1 MDSKLQERV
10 ARVIERTARVA
21 LCGEQ
26 AIEIGGQVLRADKS
40 SAYVEFFLSHG
51 FPVTT
56 IDGTGIHPQ
65 VVANSYRTMLHK
77 VFDLNHLM
85 KEYDPKSNP
94 RDRILGTIVGVEFPA
109 YAPGASA
116 FAEATAD
123 RTAGRPSTPEGGW
136 KVQGE
141 RSAAPGIR
149 AVAVMHKQAEL
160 VPQLLAQH
168 AEGKPWTVSME
179 QEYYVGNSGFLI
191 AHETHEPHEK
201 WEEGEPWAANTPED
215 LRGLGW
221 VYVPATLAPMEL
233 LDCFD
238 PEKSKI
244 TKHYLGRETIILF
257 GGLDG
262 TVRYYGVGLTPEGRE
277 KEAAIG
283 QMLASRFRTDQPSQG
298 SYGPAGATDRQAQAA
313 ADEGMELVEL
323 VRRTWPMGAGT
334 S

>member
-1 MDSKLQERV
+1 MDSKLQERT

-21 LCGEQ
+21 LCGER

-109 YAPGASA
+109 FAPGAGA
-116 FAEATAD
+116 
-123 RTAGRPSTPEGGW
+123 TAGRPASPESSPVRQSLGEGGW

-179 QEYYVGNSGFLI
+179 QEYFVGNSGFLV
-191 AHETHEPHEK
+191 ARGDPPSLGSYGAASEDDLAQ
-201 WEEGEPWAANTPED
+201 WERVTPED
-215 LRGLGW
+215 LRELGW

-244 TKHYLGRETIILF
+244 TKPYLGRETIILF

-262 TVRYYGVGLTPEGRE
+262 TVRYYGVGMTPAGRE

-283 QMLASRFRTDQPSQG
+283 QVLASRLRADHPSLG
-298 SYGPAGATDRQAQAA
+298 SYGPAGGQAKTGMV
-313 ADEGMELVEL
+313 EGLAIVEL
-323 VRRTWPMGAGT
+323 LRRTWPE
-334 S
+334 

>member
-1 MDSKLQERV
+1 MGFDAPSPRLWLTGDRI

-21 LCGEQ
+21 LCGERV
-26 AIEIGGQVLRADKS
+26 IEIGGQRLQADKS
-40 SAYVEFFLSHG
+40 SAYVEFFLGHG

-85 KEYDPKSNP
+85 KEYDPQNNP
-94 RDRILGTIVGVEFPA
+94 RDRILGTVVGVEFPA
-109 YAPGASA
+109 FAQSYGAAS
-116 FAEATAD
+116 
-123 RTAGRPSTPEGGW
+123 PPTPEGGW

-160 VPQLLAQH
+160 VPQILRQH
-168 AEGKPWTVSME
+168 ADGKQWTVSME
-179 QEYYVGNSGFLI
+179 QEYYVSNSGFLVSRR
-191 AHETHEPHEK
+191 EPPSRGSYGAAG
-201 WEEGEPWAANTPED
+201 WDEEEEWNRKTPED
-215 LRGLGW
+215 LREQGW
-221 VYVPATLAPMEL
+221 VYVPASGAPMAL

-244 TKHYLGRETIILF
+244 TSTFLGRETIILF
-257 GGLDG
+257 GGLAG
-262 TVRYYGVGLTPEGRE
+262 TVRFYGVGMTPEGRE

-283 QMLASRFRTDQPSQG
+283 QMLASRLRAD
-298 SYGPAGATDRQAQAA
+298 ATDGQAKASVQ
-313 ADEGMELVEL
+313 EEMGLVEL
-323 VRRTWPMGAGT
+323 LKGTWPTEFGEP
-334 S
+334 

>member
-1 MDSKLQERV
+1 
-10 ARVIERTARVA
+10 
-21 LCGEQ
+21 
-26 AIEIGGQVLRADKS
+26 
-40 SAYVEFFLSHG
+40 
-51 FPVTT
+51 VTT

-109 YAPGASA
+109 
-116 FAEATAD
+116 
-123 RTAGRPSTPEGGW
+123 TPEGGW

-179 QEYYVGNSGFLI
+179 QEYFVGNSGFLV
-191 AHETHEPHEK
+191 AR
-201 WEEGEPWAANTPED
+201 EGEEPRDEQTPAD
-215 LRGLGW
+215 LFDLGW
-221 VYVPATLAPMEL
+221 VYVPATLAPVEL

-238 PEKSKI
+238 AEKSKI
-244 TKHYLGRETIILF
+244 TKPYLGRETIILF

-262 TVRYYGVGLTPEGRE
+262 TVRYYGVGMTPAGRE

-283 QMLASRFRTDQPSQG
+283 QVLASTR
-298 SYGPAGATDRQAQAA
+298 PAL
-313 ADEGMELVEL
+313 EGLPGLVEVSAVVEL
-323 VRRTWPMGAGT
+323 LRKTWRGPRCML
-334 S
+334 

>member
-1 MDSKLQERV
+1 MNQEERV

-85 KEYDPKSNP
+85 KGYDPENNP
-94 RDRILGTIVGVEFPA
+94 RDRILGTIVGVEYPPTPA
-109 YAPGASA
+109 
-116 FAEATAD
+116 
-123 RTAGRPSTPEGGW
+123 GGW
-136 KVQGE
+136 RVQGE
-141 RSAAPGIR
+141 RSGAPGIR

-179 QEYYVGNSGFLI
+179 QEYFVGNSGFLI
-191 AHETHEPHEK
+191 SRQDAKTPR
-201 WEEGEPWAANTPED
+201 GEPPSPRSFGEPSPPSSGSFLLRQGYGGQDGAASEGDLAQWERNTPED
-215 LRGLGW
+215 LRELGW
-221 VYVPATLAPMEL
+221 VYVPTALAPLEL

-244 TKHYLGRETIILF
+244 TKPYLGRETIILF

-262 TVRYYGVGLTPEGRE
+262 TVRYYGVGMTPAGRE

-283 QMLASRFRTDQPSQG
+283 QVLASRT
-298 SYGPAGATDRQAQAA
+298 AME
-313 ADEGMELVEL
+313 EGMPGLVEGSAIMEL
-323 VRRTWPMGAGT
+323 LRKTWPG
-334 S
+334 

>member
-1 MDSKLQERV
+1 MKAASIC
-10 ARVIERTARVA
+10 RVIERTARVA

-85 KEYDPKSNP
+85 KGYDPENNP

-123 RTAGRPSTPEGGW
+123 RTADRPSTPEGGW

-160 VPQLLAQH
+160 VPQLIAQH

-179 QEYYVGNSGFLI
+179 QEYFVGNSGFLV
-191 AHETHEPHEK
+191 AHETHEK
-201 WEEGEPWAANTPED
+201 WEEGEAWAVKTPED
-215 LRGLGW
+215 LRELGW
-221 VYVPATLAPMEL
+221 VYVPATLAPLEL

-244 TKHYLGRETIILF
+244 TKPYLGRETIILF

-262 TVRYYGVGLTPEGRE
+262 TVRYYGVGMTPAGRE

-283 QMLASRFRTDQPSQG
+283 QVLASQTG
-298 SYGPAGATDRQAQAA
+298 LM
-313 ADEGMELVEL
+313 EGIPGLVEVSAIVEL
-323 VRRTWPMGAGT
+323 LRKTWPE
-334 S
+334 

>member
-1 MDSKLQERV
+1 MMNQEERV

-65 VVANSYRTMLHK
+65 VVANSHRTMLHK

-109 YAPGASA
+109 YAPGA
-116 FAEATAD
+116 
-123 RTAGRPSTPEGGW
+123 TAGRPASPEGGPVHRSLGEGGW

-179 QEYYVGNSGFLI
+179 QEYFVGNSGFLI
-191 AHETHEPHEK
+191 SRQDAKTPRGEPPSSGSFLLRQGYGGQDGAASWEK
-201 WEEGEPWAANTPED
+201 WDSETPED
-215 LRGLGW
+215 LRALGW
-221 VYVPATLAPMEL
+221 VYVPAALAPMEL

-238 PEKSKI
+238 PEKSRI
-244 TKHYLGRETIILF
+244 TKPYLGRETIILF

-262 TVRYYGVGLTPEGRE
+262 TVRYYGVGMTPAGRE

-283 QMLASRFRTDQPSQG
+283 QVLASRT
-298 SYGPAGATDRQAQAA
+298 AIE
-313 ADEGMELVEL
+313 EGMPGLVEGAAIMEL
-323 VRRTWPMGAGT
+323 LRKTWPE
-334 S
+334 

>member
-1 MDSKLQERV
+1 MKAASIC
-10 ARVIERTARVA
+10 RVIERTARVA

-85 KEYDPKSNP
+85 KGYDPENNP

-123 RTAGRPSTPEGGW
+123 RTADRPSTPEGGW

-168 AEGKPWTVSME
+168 ADGKPWTVSME
-179 QEYYVGNSGFLI
+179 QEYFVGNSGFLV
-191 AHETHEPHEK
+191 AHETHESPTSSRSERDYGAAS
-201 WEEGEPWAANTPED
+201 WEEGEAWAVKTPED
-215 LRGLGW
+215 LRELGW

-244 TKHYLGRETIILF
+244 TKPYLGRETIILF

-262 TVRYYGVGLTPEGRE
+262 TVRYYGVGMTPAGRE

-283 QMLASRFRTDQPSQG
+283 QVLASQTG
-298 SYGPAGATDRQAQAA
+298 LM
-313 ADEGMELVEL
+313 EGIPGLVEVSAIVEL
-323 VRRTWPMGAGT
+323 LRKTWPE
-334 S
+334 

>member
-1 MDSKLQERV
+1 MKAASIC
-10 ARVIERTARVA
+10 RVIERTARVA
-21 LCGEQ
+21 LCGDGI
-26 AIEIGGQVLRADKS
+26 IEISGQVLRADKS

-85 KEYDPKSNP
+85 KGYDPENNP

-123 RTAGRPSTPEGGW
+123 RTADRPSTPEGGW

-179 QEYYVGNSGFLI
+179 QEYFVGNSGFLV
-191 AHETHEPHEK
+191 AHETHEK
-201 WEEGEPWAANTPED
+201 WEEGEAWAVKTPED
-215 LRGLGW
+215 LRELGW
-221 VYVPATLAPMEL
+221 VYVPATLAPLEL

-244 TKHYLGRETIILF
+244 TKPYLGRETIILF

-262 TVRYYGVGLTPEGRE
+262 TVRYYGVGMTPAGRE

-283 QMLASRFRTDQPSQG
+283 QVLASQTG
-298 SYGPAGATDRQAQAA
+298 LM
-313 ADEGMELVEL
+313 EGIPGLVEVSAIVEL
-323 VRRTWPMGAGT
+323 LRKTWPE
-334 S
+334 